1 MRKYVMVLIGLLSAL
16 LITGCGGSKSSSTT
30 ISGITQLTITTD
42 ISGKTFYLININ
54 GTTTIEFKSDNT
66 FASTFNPLKT
76 GNTSTIPSS
85 GTWQITG
92 GNIVLTSGTTTKTF
106 SCIQQ
111 EPPSTTSPPNIAL
124 TSATYWLVFDTST
137 NVISR
142 MYTAA
147 STYDPTQMGGSVQGT
162 TLTSTSTPT
171 SWATSGTL
179 NQPMGITYDK
189 AHDCY
194 YVADT
199 ANHII
204 QQISS
209 DGVTVT
215 KIAGHP
221 GVSGNA
227 DSPTGGLGTAA
238 YFNSPYGVTTD
249 GENLYVAD
257 TGNHTIRKI
266 DLTSNHTV
274 TTIAGVASSSGSAD
288 SNTGTSAYFSSPYG
302 ITTDGT
308 NLYVADTG
316 NYTIRKI
323 VISTGAV
330 STIAG
335 SAGNSGLNVE
345 GVYTSARF
353 YSPARLTTDG
363 TNLYVVDYNTY
374 GNSAIRK
381 VIIATGAVSTLAGGY
396 TTRTFGHLGGITTD
410 GTNLYLTDGDNSI
423 TNTYIRAVDKSS
435 GIVISAYSQDI
446 TSRAGTIPPRGLT
459 TNGTLLYFTNNK
471 DNKIWHY

>member
-16 LITGCGGSKSSSTT
+16 LIAGCGGSKSSSTT

-66 FASTFNPLKT
+66 FASTFT

-92 GNIVLTSGTTTKTF
+92 GNIVLTSGTTTQTF

-111 EPPSTTSPPNIAL
+111 EPSTASTNGTAS
-124 TSATYWLVFDTST
+124 TSATYWLVFNTST

-147 STYDPTQMGGSVQGT
+147 SSYDPTQMGGSVQGT
-162 TLTSTSTPT
+162 TLTSTSAPT
-171 SWATSGTL
+171 SWVTSGTYNF

-189 AHDCY
+189 AHGCY

-209 DGVTVT
+209 SGTVT
-215 KIAGHP
+215 LIAGHP

-227 DSPTGGLGTAA
+227 DSSTGGLGTAA

-335 SAGNSGLNVE
+335 SAGNSGLNTE
-345 GVYTSARF
+345 GVYTNARF
-353 YSPARLTTDG
+353 YSPTRLTTDG
-363 TNLYVVDYNTY
+363 SNLYVVDYNTN

-381 VIIATGAVSTLAGGY
+381 VVIASGAVSTLAGGY

-435 GIVISAYSQDI
+435 GSVISAFSQDI
-446 TSRAGTIPPRGLT
+446 TLSAGIIPPRGLT
-459 TNGTLLYFTNNK
+459 TNGTHLYFTNNK
-471 DNKIWHY
+471 DNYIWVY